1 MSETTA
7 TALKFAAG
15 IILAIVLVSI
25 AIMVFTP
32 AADSAKSVTKDFTA
46 NTTELQD
53 QKYLVYDNTVVS
65 GSQVINALR
74 KFETQGKDQ
83 ELAVKVATGKNASGV
98 WYYST
103 FNKASDTMTASTV
116 TSITKTTD
124 VTSSDYVNPAGM
136 FDAIIERDSNGVIR
150 GIVFSQQASK

>member
-32 AADSAKSVTKDFTA
+32 AADSAKSVTTDFTA

-65 GSQVINALR
+65 GSQVLTALR
-74 KFETQGKDQ
+74 RFESTAKDETIALFVQ
-83 ELAVKVATGKNASGV
+83 TGKNSTGQ
-98 WYYST
+98 WYYSK
-103 FNKASDTMTASTV
+103 FEADKVNKGGAAADISTTTNV
-116 TSITKTTD
+116 TNAEYI
-124 VTSSDYVNPAGM
+124 NPSGM
-136 FDAIIERDSNGVIR
+136 FAASVQRDSNGVIR
-150 GIVFSQQASK
+150 AIKFLQEKQ

>member
-32 AADSAKSVTKDFTA
+32 AADSAKSVTTDFTA

-65 GSQVINALR
+65 GSQVLTALR
-74 KFETQGKDQ
+74 RFESQAKD
-83 ELAVKVATGKNASGV
+83 ETIALKVQTGKNSTGQ
-98 WYYST
+98 WYYSR
-103 FNKASDTMTASTV
+103 FEADKVDKSGAVSDISTTTNV
-116 TSITKTTD
+116 THAEYI
-124 VTSSDYVNPAGM
+124 NPSGM
-136 FDAIIERDSNGVIR
+136 FAASVHRDSNGVIR
-150 GIVFSQQASK
+150 AIQFVQEKQ

>member
-32 AADSAKSVTKDFTA
+32 AADSAKSVTTDFTA

-65 GSQVINALR
+65 GSQVITALR
-74 KFETQGKDQ
+74 RFESQAKDEQ
-83 ELAVKVATGKNASGV
+83 IALYVQTGKNAAGQ
-98 WYYST
+98 WYHAKFDT
-103 FNKASDTMTASTV
+103 DKVGKTGASDISATTNV
-116 TSITKTTD
+116 THSEYI
-124 VTSSDYVNPAGM
+124 NPAGM
-136 FDAIIERDSNGVIR
+136 FAASVHRDSNGVIR
-150 GIVFSQQASK
+150 AIKFVQEKQ